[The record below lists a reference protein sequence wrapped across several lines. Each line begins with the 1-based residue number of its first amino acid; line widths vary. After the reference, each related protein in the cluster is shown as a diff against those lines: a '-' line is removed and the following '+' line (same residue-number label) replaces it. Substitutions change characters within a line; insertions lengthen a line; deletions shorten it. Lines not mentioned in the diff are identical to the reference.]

1 MTRDDLRY
9 IPHNFAEFMNS
20 DIIDQHKALL
30 SSSDYSEAVNLLN
43 QNLQVEGM
51 CADLFNTIEQKI
63 LFVANQLEGK
73 TKPEYIF
80 RRGAA
85 FGASAGAGTAS
96 FAGTPIFPP

>member
-20 DIIDQHKALL
+20 GIIDQHKALL

-51 CADLFNTIEQKI
+51 RADLFNTIEQKI

-73 TKPEYIF
+73 TKTEYILYQN
-80 RRGAA
+80 
-85 FGASAGAGTAS
+85 TEPTDDE
-96 FAGTPIFPP
+96 FAGKVIWAQQY

>member
-51 CADLFNTIEQKI
+51 RADLFNTIEQKI
-63 LFVANQLEGK
+63 LFVANQLE
-73 TKPEYIF
+73 YILYQNTEPTD
-80 RRGAA
+80 AE
-85 FGASAGAGTAS
+85 
-96 FAGTPIFPP
+96 FAGKVIWAQQY